1 MLKIPALLML
11 LTILSGCRAGEP
23 QTPEQTGTMPYGEIG
38 FAFFTPKG
46 LPAIVTRALMLDSK
60 KVVYTYHT
68 LVSTKNNP
76 NVVGTWNN
84 RTGNGGIQFNKAR
97 HAPAQM
103 LFCWDSVID
112 RKTYQTTIVFSS
124 ELQTQMSTPTG
135 KDFKGNTAWY
145 DTLLFGLA
153 PEGKV
158 RIWLQNSD
166 ARENLP
172 VTPVSITTTSGDKLT
187 VCNKFPSRIKFNY
200 SIPDGYD
207 PFIKDFIKGKTY
219 PYGNW

>member
-1 MLKIPALLML
+1 MLKNPILLL
-11 LTILSGCRAGEP
+11 LLITLSGCRAGEP
-23 QTPEQTGTMPYGEIG
+23 QTPEQTGTMPYGEAG

-46 LPAIVTRALMLDSK
+46 LPAIVTRALIIDSK
-60 KVVYTYHT
+60 KVVYTYRT
-68 LVSTKNNP
+68 LDSTQENP
-76 NVVGTWNN
+76 DSVGSWSDLASRHAQRN
-84 RTGNGGIQFNKAR
+84 QLR

-103 LFCWDSVID
+103 LFCWDSIID
-112 RKTYQTTIVFSS
+112 RKTYQTVIVFSP

-135 KDFKGNTAWY
+135 KDFRGKTAWY

-153 PEGKV
+153 PEGTV
-158 RIWLQNSD
+158 RIWLQNTD

-172 VTPVSITTTSGDKLT
+172 VTPLSVTTTSGDKLS

-207 PFIKDFIKGKTY
+207 PFIKEFIKGKKY

>member
-1 MLKIPALLML
+1 MLKTPALLL
-11 LTILSGCRAGEP
+11 LLITLSGCHAGEP

-38 FAFFTPKG
+38 FTFFTPKG
-46 LPAIVTRALMLDSK
+46 LPAIVTRAFMLDSK
-60 KVVYTYHT
+60 KVIYDYRT
-68 LVSTKNNP
+68 LDSTASDSDA
-76 NVVGTWNN
+76 VETWSK

-103 LFCWDSVID
+103 LFCWDSIID
-112 RKTYQTTIVFSS
+112 RKTYQTVIIFSP

-135 KDFKGNTAWY
+135 KNFRGETAWY

-158 RIWLQNSD
+158 RIWLQNTD

-172 VTPVSITTTSGDKLT
+172 VTPLRITTTSGDKLS

-207 PFIKDFIKGKTY
+207 PFIKDFIKGKKY